1 MTPSVSDV
9 GGYAVV
15 ILCYMLCIVI
25 LLMEFSQMKLGNSIQ
40 SCVTY
45 RCQFDHFGD
54 RGDWILAGKCSNIT
68 YFWIMAIS
76 LLARW

>member
-1 MTPSVSDV
+1 
-9 GGYAVV
+9 
-15 ILCYMLCIVI
+15 
-25 LLMEFSQMKLGNSIQ
+25 MKLGNSIQ